1 MEGTIGKAI
10 SRVRNDFRLVHAD
23 SRSTNKY
30 IFALLD
36 DRAAK
41 AIKEESDKKR
51 LTKIDAV
58 WQTLDCQELID
69 VPTSDDCCKF
79 QTNCTIKRTKDKI
92 PKLYEDSSGV
102 LIRSVTSIDYSQEL
116 QPIKLSEWIRKR
128 ETKNKFDKSLYY
140 FYRNGYLYFPNL
152 TWKLITISGLFKEN
166 VDKYNTCDED
176 ADTTTACT
184 SRLDDKWPVPE
195 YIQSGVIDYV
205 IREIASTYAQ
215 SNPHPEEEI
224 NKSNQ

>member
-1 MEGTIGKAI
+1 MGITIGGAI

-23 SRSTNKY
+23 ARVTNKY
-30 IFALLD
+30 IYALLD

-51 LTKIDAV
+51 LTKIDAI

-69 VPTSDDCCKF
+69 VPTTDDCCKF
-79 QTNCTIKRTKDKI
+79 QSNCTIKRTKDKI
-92 PKLYEDSSGV
+92 PFLYEDSSGV

-116 QPIKLSEWIRKR
+116 QPIKLSEWLRKK
-128 ETKNKFDKSLYY
+128 EINNKFDKTLYF

-152 TWKLITISGLFKEN
+152 NWKLITVSGLFKDN
-166 VDKYNTCDED
+166 VDKYNKCDGED
-176 ADTTTACT
+176 TDPVCT
-184 SRLDDKWPVPE
+184 SKLDDKWPVPE

-205 IREIASTYAQ
+205 IRELASTIAQ
-215 SNPHPEEEI
+215 IPPHQEEEI
-224 NKSNQ
+224 NKSSQ